1 MSKRSSISLLFLGLG
16 AVLAGGMVIGI
27 NLEYVMPEANPH
39 IVSIGIGLAVI
50 LMGFIGIIILH
61 LQSKE

>member
-1 MSKRSSISLLFLGLG
+1 MSKRNPISLLLLGLC

-50 LMGFIGIIILH
+50 LIGFVGIFILH

>member
-1 MSKRSSISLLFLGLG
+1 MSKRSSISLLLLGLG

-50 LMGFIGIIILH
+50 LIGIIGIIIPH